1 MKVSYLHTLL
11 TLINFCFFDNSHS
24 DMNEVIYHWVLIC
37 IVLIFRDIKTPFHQ
51 LLAINLYSLEK
62 CLFRPSAYFLKSGF
76 FFLILSCISS
86 LYILGIDSPP
96 FPIYSMQISS
106 PIQQFAFHF
115 IHGFLQYVKVYFSFT
130 QSYLLNF
137 ALVALVSGDRSKQI
151 LLRLMSKNINLCF
164 LLGGL
169 QFQVLRSSVY
179 IILNLFLYMV

>member
-1 MKVSYLHTLL
+1 MS
-11 TLINFCFFDNSHS
+11 
-24 DMNEVIYHWVLIC
+24 
-37 IVLIFRDIKTPFHQ
+37 
-51 LLAINLYSLEK
+51 LLAISMSSLDK
-62 CLFRPSAYFLKSGF
+62 CLLGSFAHFAIVL
-76 FFLILSCISS
+76 LISLMLSCMSS
-86 LYILGIDSPP
+86 LIIWILT
-96 FPIYSMQISS
+96 FYQTYHLQISS

-169 QFQVLRSSVY
+169 
-179 IILNLFLYMV
+179 

>member
-96 FPIYSMQISS
+96 FSNIQYANIFSHSAVCFPFYSWFPSVCES
-106 PIQQFAFHF
+106 LFQFHAV
-115 IHGFLQYVKVYFSFT
+115 L
-130 QSYLLNF
+130 F
-137 ALVALVSGDRSKQI
+137 A
-151 LLRLMSKNINLCF
+151 
-164 LLGGL
+164 
-169 QFQVLRSSVY
+169 
-179 IILNLFLYMV
+179 